1 MSDPLELFFNPKGV
15 AIIGASTNPLK
26 LSHGVVRNLKNCG
39 YQGPIYPINP
49 KGDEILG
56 LKVYPSILEVPDP
69 VELAVIMIPA
79 PYVPAALEECGRRGI
94 KAVIV
99 ITGGFREAGTDGAAK
114 ELELKEIANRYGMRL
129 IGPNCVGVM
138 DTHVPLDT
146 TFITAMPRPGHI
158 GFVSHSGAI
167 CGGTTDWAREVSVG
181 YSRIVSLGN
190 QLDVD
195 IADGIRMMQSD
206 PHTHV
211 ISIYAEGLPDGRRF
225 IDAALPVFRDK
236 PIVMLKAGLTSSGT
250 RAVASHTG
258 ALAGDEQAYLA
269 ACHRAGV
276 IVVGSLQ
283 EQNDLAIALA
293 TQPLPYGNRVAILT
307 NAGGPA
313 ALAADELDRGGLVM
327 ANLETDTIEKLKTVT
342 PRGAQLANPVDMLG
356 GPRAQM
362 YREAGRILLEDPNVD
377 MLMAI
382 FVPQAITPIDE
393 VVANVV
399 MSTNAPFANA
409 PFADTSSAAAK
420 PAVCCLVGGES
431 ISEAAR
437 FLNENGV
444 PFYQDPN
451 RAARALC
458 GLRRYAKLRA
468 RPDLTPQPIEDVD
481 TETARAALATAWQK
495 TGAGFL
501 DADTSAAVAAAYG
514 IAVPGSGLARTA
526 GEAVALAET
535 LGYPLAMKLIAANV
549 IHKAD
554 VGGVVLNLQ
563 DAAAVRGSFE
573 TMVRSHAESHAD
585 PRRAVRRRVMLQQMA
600 PPGQEVILGAQR
612 DAQFGPVLMFGM
624 GGIFVEVL
632 NDVAFRLAPL
642 NAHDAEQMVMETAAG
657 RIMKG
662 VRGQPPRDISMV
674 IDTLR
679 RIGQLV
685 DDFPCISELDI
696 NPLIVQAVA
705 SDAAAACVSA
715 VDIRIAV
722 TEPPM

>member
-56 LKVYPSILEVPDP
+56 LKVYPTILGVPDP
-69 VELAVIMIPA
+69 IELAVIMIPA
-79 PYVPAALEECGRRGI
+79 PYVPATLEECGQRGI

-99 ITGGFREAGTDGAAK
+99 ITGGFREAGADGAAE
-114 ELELKEIANRYGMRL
+114 ELQLKEIADRYGMRL

-138 DTHVPLDT
+138 DTHLPLDT

-225 IDAALPVFRDK
+225 VEAALPVFRDK

-276 IVVGSLQ
+276 IAVDSLQ

-293 TQPLPYGNRVAILT
+293 TQPLPRGNRVAILT

-313 ALAADELDRGGLVM
+313 ALAADELDRGGLLM
-327 ANLETDTIEKLKTVT
+327 ANLETETIEKLKTAT

-356 GPRAQM
+356 GPRAEM
-362 YREAGRILLEDPNVD
+362 YKTAGGILLEDPNVD

-393 VVANVV
+393 VVANIV
-399 MSTNAPFANA
+399 MSS
-409 PFADTSSAAAK
+409 ADTSSADAAPAEAGK
-420 PAVCCLVGGES
+420 PVVCCLVGGES
-431 ISEAAR
+431 ITEAAR

-458 GLRRYAKLRA
+458 GLLRYAELRV
-468 RPDLTPQPIEDVD
+468 RQDLTPQPIEDVHA
-481 TETARAALATAWQK
+481 ETARAALKGAWQK

-501 DADTSAAVAAAYG
+501 DAETSAAVAAAYG
-514 IAVPGSGLARTA
+514 IVVPGSGLARTA
-526 GEAVALAET
+526 GEAIDLAEA
-535 LGYPLAMKLIAANV
+535 LGYPLAMKLIAADV

-563 DAAAVRGSFE
+563 DAAAVRESFE
-573 TMVRSHAESHAD
+573 TMVGTASVGAQTDRHAD
-585 PRRAVRRRVMLQQMA
+585 TRRVMLQQMA
-600 PPGQEVILGAQR
+600 PSGQEVILGAQR
-612 DAQFGPVLMFGM
+612 DTQFGPVLMFGM

-642 NAHDAEQMVMETAAG
+642 SAYDAEQMVMETAAG
-657 RIMKG
+657 QIMKG
-662 VRGQPPRDISMV
+662 VRGQPPRDIGMV

-696 NPLIVQAVA
+696 NPLIVLE
-705 SDAAAACVSA
+705 DGKGVSA
-715 VDIRIAV
+715 VDIRIAI
-722 TEPPM
+722 TEPPR

>member
-1 MSDPLELFFNPKGV
+1 MSDHLELFFNPNGV

-39 YQGPIYPINP
+39 YQGPIYPVNP

-56 LKVYPSILEVPDP
+56 LRVYPSIVEVPDP
-69 VELAVIMIPA
+69 IELAVIMIPA
-79 PYVPAALEECGRRGI
+79 PYVPATLEECGQRGI

-99 ITGGFREAGTDGAAK
+99 ITGGFREAGADGAAK
-114 ELELKEIANRYGMRL
+114 ELQLKEIANRYGMRL

-138 DTHVPLDT
+138 DTHLPLDT
-146 TFITAMPRPGHI
+146 TFITAMPRPGRI

-167 CGGTTDWAREVSVG
+167 CGGTTDWALEVSVG
-181 YSRIVSLGN
+181 YSRIASLGN

-206 PHTHV
+206 PDTHV
-211 ISIYAEGLPDGRRF
+211 ISVYAEGLPDGRRF
-225 IDAALPVFRDK
+225 IDAATPVFRDK

-276 IVVGSLQ
+276 VVVDSLQ

-293 TQPLPYGNRVAILT
+293 TQPLPQGNRVAILT

-327 ANLETDTIEKLKTVT
+327 ANLEAETIEKLKTAT

-356 GPRAQM
+356 GPRAEM
-362 YREAGRILLEDPNVD
+362 YNTAGRILLEDPNVD

-382 FVPQAITPIDE
+382 FVPQAITPVDE

-399 MSTNAPFANA
+399 MSTDAPAS
-409 PFADTSSAAAK
+409 ADTK
-420 PAVCCLVGGES
+420 PVVCCLLGGQS
-431 ISEAAR
+431 ITAAAR
-437 FLNENGV
+437 FLNESDV

-458 GLRRYAKLRA
+458 GLRRYAELRV

-481 TETARAALATAWQK
+481 TEAARAALAGAWQK

-501 DADTSAAVAAAYG
+501 DAERSAAVAAAYG
-514 IAVPGSGLARTA
+514 IAVPGSGLAKTA
-526 GEAVALAET
+526 GEAVALAAS
-535 LGYPLAMKLIAANV
+535 LGYPLAMKLIAEDV

-563 DAAAVRGSFE
+563 DAAAVHESFE
-573 TMVRSHAESHAD
+573 TMAAAPTDHLAEN
-585 PRRAVRRRVMLQQMA
+585 RRAEERRVMLQQMA
-600 PPGQEVILGAQR
+600 PSGQEVILGAQR
-612 DAQFGPVLMFGM
+612 DAQFGPLLMFGM
-624 GGIFVEVL
+624 GGIYVEVL

-642 NAHDAEQMVMETAAG
+642 NARDAEHMVMETAAG
-657 RIMKG
+657 QIMRG
-662 VRGQPPRDISMV
+662 VRGQPARDITQV
-674 IDTLR
+674 INTLR
-679 RIGQLV
+679 RVGQLV
-685 DDFPCISELDI
+685 NDFPCISELDI
-696 NPLIVQAVA
+696 NPLIVLEDGAG
-705 SDAAAACVSA
+705 VSA
-715 VDIRIAV
+715 VDIRVAI
-722 TEPPM
+722 TEPPL

>member
-1 MSDPLELFFNPKGV
+1 MSDHLELFFNPNGV

-39 YQGPIYPINP
+39 YQGPIYPVNP

-56 LKVYPSILEVPDP
+56 LRVYPSIVEVPDP
-69 VELAVIMIPA
+69 IELAVIMIPA
-79 PYVPAALEECGRRGI
+79 PYVPATLEECGQRGI

-99 ITGGFREAGTDGAAK
+99 ITGGFREAGADGAAK
-114 ELELKEIANRYGMRL
+114 ELQLKEIANRYGMRL

-138 DTHVPLDT
+138 DTHLPLDT
-146 TFITAMPRPGHI
+146 TFITAMPRPGRI

-167 CGGTTDWAREVSVG
+167 CGGTTDWALEVSVG
-181 YSRIVSLGN
+181 YSRIASLGN

-211 ISIYAEGLPDGRRF
+211 ISVYAEGLPDGRRF
-225 IDAALPVFRDK
+225 IDAATPVFRNK

-276 IVVGSLQ
+276 VVVDSLQ

-293 TQPLPYGNRVAILT
+293 TQPLPQGNRVAILT

-327 ANLETDTIEKLKTVT
+327 ANLEAETIEKLKTAT

-356 GPRAQM
+356 GPRAEM
-362 YREAGRILLEDPNVD
+362 YNTAGRILLEDPNVE

-382 FVPQAITPIDE
+382 FVPQTITPVDE

-399 MSTNAPFANA
+399 MSTDAPAS
-409 PFADTSSAAAK
+409 ADTK
-420 PAVCCLVGGES
+420 PVVCCLLGGQS
-431 ISEAAR
+431 ITAAAR
-437 FLNENGV
+437 FLNESDV

-458 GLRRYAKLRA
+458 GLRRYAKLRV

-481 TETARAALATAWQK
+481 TGAARAALTGAWQK

-501 DADTSAAVAAAYG
+501 DAERSAAVAAAYG
-514 IAVPGSGLARTA
+514 IAVPSSGLAKTA
-526 GEAVALAET
+526 GEAVALAAS
-535 LGYPLAMKLIAANV
+535 LGYPLAMKLIAEDV

-563 DAAAVRGSFE
+563 DAAAVHESFE
-573 TMVRSHAESHAD
+573 TMAAAPTDHLAEN
-585 PRRAVRRRVMLQQMA
+585 RRAEERRVMLQQMA
-600 PPGQEVILGAQR
+600 PSGQEVILGAQR
-612 DAQFGPVLMFGM
+612 DAQFGPLLMFGM
-624 GGIFVEVL
+624 GGIYVEVL

-642 NAHDAEQMVMETAAG
+642 NALDAQDMVMETAAG
-657 RIMKG
+657 QIMRG
-662 VRGQPPRDISMV
+662 VRGQPARDITQV
-674 IDTLR
+674 VDTLR
-679 RIGQLV
+679 RVGQLV
-685 DDFPCISELDI
+685 NDFPCISELDI
-696 NPLIVQAVA
+696 NPLIVLEDGAG
-705 SDAAAACVSA
+705 VSA
-715 VDIRIAV
+715 VDIRVAI
-722 TEPPM
+722 TEPPL